1 MIGISGLGL
10 LTVFFLKEIQMKDE
24 KDQKYG
30 LHEEKRQGDEE
41 VGNEKKG
48 DTPETQSTTA

>member
-24 KDQKYG
+24 KDEKYG
-30 LHEEKRQGDEE
+30 LHEEKRQGDE
-41 VGNEKKG
+41 KG
-48 DTPETQSTTA
+48 DTSETQSTTA

>member
-24 KDQKYG
+24 KDEKYG
-30 LHEEKRQGDEE
+30 LHEEKRKSDEE
-41 VGNEKKG
+41 VGDEKKS
-48 DTPETQSTTA
+48 DTSETQTMTA